1 MRCLIVLHFYAT
13 GPGQELAAW
22 LAERRKEDVV
32 LIEHPFPFAP
42 RAHAVIHDWRGGECV
57 ARWELRRRAWPMF
70 VRYGLD
76 FLRTLRVAVG
86 ARGRFDVYVGN
97 GAFDTLP
104 GIVLR
109 WLGLVRR
116 VVLYSIDYAPEAGG
130 SRMYAWLYRR
140 IDRLC
145 CYHADVIWNLSRRM
159 HEGRIM
165 DGMREE
171 RCAPAAWV
179 PHGTH
184 AAALREKLPAMVKA
198 ERLVFMGHVQEKSG
212 VQLLLDV
219 LPRLAQRHAKVHL
232 DIVGGGPYLA
242 VLAARVAE
250 EGLGERVTIHGYIE
264 DHQEVER
271 LLMQCGI
278 GIALYQPKEGDF
290 SVYADPGKPKVYLA
304 CGLPVVIVKVPEVA
318 EEIERR
324 GAGRAIKYDA
334 GELEEAL
341 EQIMARHAEYRARA
355 LAMASEYE
363 WDDVFA
369 RAWRE
374 TGMEARDENGE

>member
-1 MRCLIVLHFYAT
+1 MKCLIVLHFYAT

-22 LAERRKEDVV
+22 LAERRKEEVV
-32 LIEHPFPFAP
+32 LIEHPFAFAP
-42 RAHAVIHDWRGGECV
+42 RAQAVVQEWRGGACV
-57 ARWELRRRAWPMF
+57 GRRELRRGAWPMF

-76 FLRTLRVAVG
+76 FVRTLWVALG
-86 ARGRFDVYVGN
+86 ARRRFDVYVGN

-109 WLGLVRR
+109 WLGVAGR

-140 IDRLC
+140 IDRWC

-159 HEGRIM
+159 HEGRIK
-165 DGMREE
+165 DGMREG
-171 RCAPAAWV
+171 RCARTAWV

-184 AAALREKLPAMVKA
+184 AAALGERLPATVTA

-219 LPRLAQRHAKVHL
+219 LPRLAQRHAKVHV

-250 EGLGERVTIHGYIE
+250 EGLGERVTMHGYIE
-264 DHQEVER
+264 DHREVER
-271 LLMQCGI
+271 LLMECGI
-278 GIALYQPKEGDF
+278 GIALYQPKAGDF

-324 GAGRAIKYDA
+324 GAGRAIRYDA

-341 EQIMARHAEYRARA
+341 EEIIARHAEYRARA
-355 LAMASEYE
+355 LAMAREYE
-363 WDDVFA
+363 WEDVFA

-374 TGMEARDENGE
+374 TWGEEGGE